1 MQLCFDSVNLTIAHA
16 LSSKELSESLLD
28 SFLLTVLAGVY
39 WRKIDDIYACAFA
52 KKNEIVHHVV
62 PLNSLYFHVST
73 VVNDYYFQF
82 PCFKPLIYEQSFCRG
97 PTVKKNDLQ
106 RIIRSRVRVPKN
118 LANILI
124 MESKGPRKLGVKV
137 PHELGEYIST
147 RKPS

>member
-39 WRKIDDIYACAFA
+39 WRKIDDIYACAVA

-73 VVNDYYFQF
+73 VVNGYYFQF
-82 PCFKPLIYEQSFCRG
+82 TCFKPLIYEQSFCRG
-97 PTVKKNDLQ
+97 PTVTKK
-106 RIIRSRVRVPKN
+106 RSSKN
-118 LANILI
+118 NPQQSSG
-124 MESKGPRKLGVKV
+124 SKKRGKHLNYGVKRTKKV
-137 PHELGEYIST
+137 GS
-147 RKPS
+147 KSAS